1 MNISQQK
8 SKSRA
13 IFNARQKIAK
23 QRLQMPPIVIFWL
36 ARALGGKA
44 FEWFQLLGYKSPGL

>member
-1 MNISQQK
+1 VNISQQK

-36 ARALGGKA
+36 VRALGGKA
-44 FEWFQLLGYKSPGL
+44 FE